1 MKFSESGG
9 IAQHMAGRES
19 DTDLPNRCGEDS
31 PEPSESV
38 NIGGKTYK
46 KTFVDLSGG
55 SKAEK
60 IDKLCGLINMILK
73 PADPV
78 VKHGALIAVQT
89 MLCEDDKTHFE
100 PHLQELHDTMNQYFD
115 KYRSYLTEE
124 ERQLI
129 LSAFE

>member
-1 MKFSESGG
+1 MG
-9 IAQHMAGRES
+9 
-19 DTDLPNRCGEDS
+19 PGEDS

-38 NIGGKTYK
+38 NIGGKTYT

-89 MLCEDDKTHFE
+89 KLCEDDKNHFE